1 MVDQPD
7 VFTALAHP
15 VRRKI
20 LAMAR
25 DEAMAAGEIA
35 DAFDLARPTL
45 SGHFNVLKAA
55 GLITVER
62 RGTKLLYAANL
73 SVLEDALSGLMDM
86 LRLGEAANETLKEIK
101 DA

>member
-20 LAMAR
+20 LAMVR
-25 DEAMAAGEIA
+25 QEAMAAGDIA

-55 GLITVER
+55 DLITVER
-62 RGTKLLYAANL
+62 RGTTLLYAANL

-86 LRLGEAANETLKEIK
+86 LQLGEAANATLKEIN